1 MCRWGGE
8 FHGPWSLVRGPR
20 SWVLPRMP
28 MAEWMDGQKDTGS
41 GPWLGGQGP
50 VAFVLV
56 LLSVSS
62 PARWSVPEKG
72 FERFSIRNKLS
83 RISGPGSPYS
93 LIPGSFGICLFAFHS
108 PDTIHTEYPV
118 PFFWGF
124 GGTTIRPMKYACW
137 INIIRGMRVNTF
149 VKI

>member
-1 MCRWGGE
+1 MPVGGG
-8 FHGPWSLVRGPR
+8 FLGPWSCPECRWLN
-20 SWVLPRMP
+20 
-28 MAEWMDGQKDTGS
+28 EWMPKKDMGQGKENEKEKDSEKERELGV
-41 GPWLGGQGP
+41 WVDLGGQGP

-83 RISGPGSPYS
+83 RISGPGSPDPLAS
-93 LIPGSFGICLFAFHS
+93 VCLHSTHLISTHLHS
-108 PDTIHTEYPV
+108 PLL
-118 PFFWGF
+118 FFLGS
-124 GGTTIRPMKYACW
+124 TIRSMKYACW